1 MSSFSGLSVAL
12 SSLQAQRRAM
22 DVTGQNV
29 ANASTVGYTRQRAT
43 LQALGPPS
51 LYSLQG
57 TGSLHPGNGVTVSAV
72 SRLGDELASSRL
84 RAATGDSG
92 YLNARTDAL
101 SQIESRFAEPSDSGL
116 SAQLSELWQAWGD
129 LSNSPGEPSARSALV
144 QQANTVAGALRAGHA
159 GVATQWSQTRDQALA
174 LQTEIN
180 SVATSVAELNKH
192 IRATAAVDG
201 QANELTDQRDQLVL
215 RLSELTGSTGQAQ
228 ADGTM
233 RVLIGGVPLVDGDR
247 AHTITLD
254 APLRLQDVSATSPA
268 RFTWADGS
276 PVALTGG
283 RLASVVE
290 SLQTTLP
297 GVASGYD
304 AVAVALAQQI
314 NSIHSTGHSPGGDTG
329 LDFFVMTGTGAG
341 AAQIG
346 VNPTLVADPMKIAA
360 AEGTGG
366 AMDGSL
372 ADRIAGTKNLSTGAD
387 QVWRA
392 FVVATGVESGATAQR
407 ARVVGGVVSNAS
419 AQLLSATGVD
429 LDEEMTNLL
438 MFQRAYE
445 GASRVL
451 TAIDQALDH
460 LINRTGVVGR

>member
-1 MSSFSGLSVAL
+1 MSSFGGLSVAL

-43 LQALGPPS
+43 LEALGPPS

-57 TGSLHPGNGVTVSAV
+57 TSSLRAGHGVHVTSV

-92 YLNARTDAL
+92 YLSTRADAL
-101 SQIESRFAEPSDSGL
+101 SQIESRFAEPGDYGL
-116 SAQLSELWQAWGD
+116 SAQLSAMWQSWSD
-129 LSNSPGEPSARSALV
+129 LSNSPGEPAARSALA
-144 QQANTVAGALRAGHA
+144 QQASTVAGALRAGHA
-159 GVATQWSQTRDQALA
+159 GVATQWSQTRDQASA

-192 IRATAAVDG
+192 IRATSAVDG
-201 QANELTDQRDQLVL
+201 HANELTDQRDQLVL
-215 RLSELTGSTGQAQ
+215 RLSELTGASGQLQ
-228 ADGTM
+228 ADGSM

-247 AHTITLD
+247 ANLITLD
-254 APLRLQDVSATSPA
+254 APLRLQDVSATTPA

-276 PVALTGG
+276 PVQLTGG
-283 RLASVVE
+283 SLASVVE

-297 GVASGYD
+297 GVAAGYD
-304 AVAVALAQQI
+304 AVANALAQQV
-314 NSIHSTGHSPGGDTG
+314 NSLHASGHSPGGDTG
-329 LDFFVMTGTGAG
+329 LDFFVMVGTGSG
-341 AAQIG
+341 AAQIA
-346 VNPTLVADPMKIAA
+346 VNPALVSDPMKIAA

-372 ADRIAGTKNLSTGAD
+372 ADRIAATRALSGGAD
-387 QVWRA
+387 QIWQA
-392 FVVATGVESGATAQR
+392 FVVATGVESGATASR

-419 AQLLSATGVD
+419 AQLLATTGVD

-451 TAIDQALDH
+451 TAVDQALDH